1 MRRSAN
7 GWFNE
12 SRTPW
17 PSRTAT
23 NWSLSFLETAQHGC
37 QEGGPQS
44 QAKPP
49 KATSKPYTRHL
60 LGIYSGVQSHPKATP
75 RPHQSHTKATPRPH
89 QSHTKATPKPHQSHT
104 KATPKPHQSHTK

>member
-23 NWSLSFLETAQHGC
+23 NWSLSFLETAQHGSP
-37 QEGGPQS
+37 EGGPQS

-75 RPHQSHTKATPRPH
+75 KPHQG
-89 QSHTKATPKPHQSHT
+89 HTKATPKPPPCDTH
-104 KATPKPHQSHTK
+104 ATPGLWGTHPLAISCTVG